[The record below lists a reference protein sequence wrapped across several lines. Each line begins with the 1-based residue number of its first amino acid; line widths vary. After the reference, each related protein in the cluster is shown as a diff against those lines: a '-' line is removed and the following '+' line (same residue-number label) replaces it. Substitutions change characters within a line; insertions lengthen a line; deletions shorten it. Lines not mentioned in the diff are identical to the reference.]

1 MSDHE
6 IEALVIKA
14 DDRLISDELIK
25 QIKANS
31 MGYTPYQYDKL
42 RRRDHDGSS

>member
-1 MSDHE
+1 MSDQE

-25 QIKANS
+25 QIKANA
-31 MGYTPYQYDKL
+31 MVYTPSQYDKL
-42 RRRDHDGSS
+42 RRRDHD